1 MNDQQMSRGAEAAGA
16 VPREQRTAMGA
27 EHGFVEPRVRRLVA
41 ENLGVDAEELSL
53 DVSLVDDLAADS
65 LDVLEV
71 GLTLE
76 ADLGL
81 SIPERALSRVRTY
94 GDLVETVLT
103 LVRARRELPGGEP
116 LLVAAR
122 VVPTRGGVI
131 ERAGWLTPYVVQSIG
146 EDARRAGQG
155 ARLELGV
162 GAATSDAHLARVVEQ
177 FAWLAAFGVDVKV
190 SRKPGVQAA

>member
-1 MNDQQMSRGAEAAGA
+1 MNDQHMSRGAEAAGA
-16 VPREQRTAMGA
+16 VPRARRNAVGG
-27 EHGFVEPRVRRLVA
+27 EHGFVERRVRRLVA

-81 SIPERALSRVRTY
+81 AIPEKALSRVRTY

-103 LVRARRELPGGEP
+103 LVRARRDAPGGEP

-131 ERAGWLTPYVVQSIG
+131 ERAGWLTPYVAQSIG

-162 GAATSDAHLARVVEQ
+162 GATTSDVHLARVVEQ
-177 FAWLAAFGVDVKV
+177 FAWLASFGVDVKV